1 MAFITEHADRRTAE
15 ELRWGVEPICRVL
28 SEHGVPIAPSTYYDA
43 IKTARRVT
51 ATDLREEKLMLAI
64 ARVHHHNY
72 GVYGARKVWLA
83 LNREGIRVARCT
95 VERLM
100 KVLGLQGARRGRR
113 VRTTRSDPAATRP
126 VDLVQRNFNPS
137 SPDALWVA
145 DFTYVPTWSG
155 MVYVAF
161 VIDAFSRRIL
171 GWRAATTMRTE
182 LVLDALEMAIW
193 TRRRAGAAD
202 LAGLVHHTDAGSQY
216 TSIRF
221 TQRLAEAG
229 AAPSVGSVGDA
240 YDNALAE
247 TEIGLFKTEL
257 INQRGPWRTHDD
269 VEIAALEWVDWF
281 NNRRLHTACA
291 DLTPAEYEQVHYRQ
305 HPALAETLVPTS

>member
-1 MAFITEHADRRTAE
+1 VLHPP
-15 ELRWGVEPICRVL
+15 VE
-28 SEHGVPIAPSTYYDA
+28 
-43 IKTARRVT
+43 
-51 ATDLREEKLMLAI
+51 
-64 ARVHHHNY
+64 
-72 GVYGARKVWLA
+72 
-83 LNREGIRVARCT
+83 
-95 VERLM
+95 
-100 KVLGLQGARRGRR
+100 
-113 VRTTRSDPAATRP
+113 
-126 VDLVQRNFNPS
+126 
-137 SPDALWVA
+137 
-145 DFTYVPTWSG
+145 SG
-155 MVYVAF
+155 
-161 VIDAFSRRIL
+161 
-171 GWRAATTMRTE
+171 
-182 LVLDALEMAIW
+182 
-193 TRRRAGAAD
+193 
-202 LAGLVHHTDAGSQY
+202 QY